1 MKTIAMKA
9 FAPLVAAM
17 IVLPAVAQ
25 EAPQPPNRPE
35 RPERQRVVPPQVPM
49 EPRQDRR
56 QADALDKNITIR
68 LNGTLPGGEQVDL
81 SLTGVGPMFSTD
93 SPIGK
98 EGAVARFEYVVDRE
112 GAAYR
117 VNYSIFTR
125 VKVTIQRD
133 GEAAGH
139 EFRDIRTNGSVLCQ
153 AGKAVGIYKGQDG
166 GLFISVGD
174 AEEEKPE

>member
-17 IVLPAVAQ
+17 VVIPAVAQ
-25 EAPQPPNRPE
+25 EAPQPPVRQ
-35 RPERQRVVPPQVPM
+35 ERQRVVPPQVPM

-68 LNGTLPGGEQVDL
+68 LKGTLPGGEQVDL

-98 EGAVARFEYVVDRE
+98 EGAVARFEYVVERE

-125 VKVTIQRD
+125 ITVAIQRNGD
-133 GEAAGH
+133 TKSYET
-139 EFRDIRTNGSVLCQ
+139 RDIRTNGSVLCQ

-166 GLFISVGD
+166 GLFLSVGD

>member
-17 IVLPAVAQ
+17 IVIPAVAQ
-25 EAPQPPNRPE
+25 EAPQPPIRPDRQE
-35 RPERQRVVPPQVPM
+35 RPRVVPPQVPM

-56 QADALDKNITIR
+56 HADALDKNITIR
-68 LNGTLPGGEQVDL
+68 LNGILPVGEQVDL

-98 EGAVARFEYVVDRE
+98 EGAVTHFEYMVEPE

-117 VNYSIFTR
+117 VNFSISTR
-125 VKVTIQRD
+125 IRVAIQRNGD
-133 GEAAGH
+133 AVSY
-139 EFRDIRTNGSVLCQ
+139 EFMDIATNGNVLCE

-166 GLFISVGD
+166 GLFLSVGD

>member
-17 IVLPAVAQ
+17 IVIPAVAQ
-25 EAPQPPNRPE
+25 EAPQPPI
-35 RPERQRVVPPQVPM
+35 RPERQERPRVVPPQVPM

-68 LNGTLPGGEQVDL
+68 LNGTLPGGEPVDL
-81 SLTGVGPMFSTD
+81 SLTGVGPLFSTD

-98 EGAVARFEYVVDRE
+98 EGTVPRFEYMVEPE

-117 VNYSIFTR
+117 VTYSISTR
-125 VKVTIQRD
+125 IKVTIQRN
-133 GEAAGH
+133 GAENF

-166 GLFISVGD
+166 GLFLSVGD
-174 AEEEKPE
+174 ADEEKPE